1 MKIYVTKFALT
12 GGITEYEAEI
22 SSTYPSM
29 TIVREDGEYGLPVF
43 FHGKDWHTTKEAA
56 IIRAEEMRVAKL
68 KSLEKAI
75 KKFSLM
81 SFD

>member
-12 GGITEYEAEI
+12 GGITEYEA
-22 SSTYPSM
+22 SLSK
-29 TIVREDGEYGLPVF
+29 DGYALVTKHTDTD
-43 FHGKDWHTTKEAA
+43 FHQWFAPKEFHTTKEAA